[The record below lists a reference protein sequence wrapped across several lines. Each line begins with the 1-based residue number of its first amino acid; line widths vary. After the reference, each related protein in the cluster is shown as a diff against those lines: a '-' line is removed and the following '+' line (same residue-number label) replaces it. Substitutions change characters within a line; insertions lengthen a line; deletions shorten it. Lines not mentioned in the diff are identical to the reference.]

1 MSISNRKTMLLVY
14 YYESDSK
21 KNKII
26 KKQEAKGFLST
37 LRSKDQLSNVPVLEN
52 IIFYW
57 FVYNYT

>member
-1 MSISNRKTMLLVY
+1 MLLVY